1 MRFAMPLSF
10 AAVAGLLSIAA
21 VVGCSS
27 SSALE
32 SAPTPQ
38 TVRVTGGANPTGTIT
53 MGVTATPTSV
63 RSATLSASV
72 TDAWHALP
80 SAYESLSIPL
90 SVVDSATRRLGNS
103 SFNVRRRLG
112 TVPLV
117 RLIDCG
123 STQGGPSAESYD
135 INMSV
140 LSRLTAGEGSTTIS
154 TTVEAMGKPVAFS
167 GEYIRCS
174 STGVLESRI
183 ADAVKARLAS
193 R

>member
-21 VVGCSS
+21 VAGCSS

-38 TVRVTGGANPTGTIT
+38 TVRVIGSASPTGAIT

-140 LSRLTAGEGSTTIS
+140 LSRLTAGEGGTTIS